1 MKYSFQASIK
11 RQTAEKR
18 KRSYKEK
25 SDVQR
30 ESVGGIKVL
39 SFEVILM

>member
-1 MKYSFQASIK
+1 MKYSYQASKK
-11 RQTAEKR
+11 RQAAEKR
-18 KRSYKEK
+18 KWSYKEK

-30 ESVGGIKVL
+30 ESIGGIKAL